1 MKNLLLTL
9 YALGVVTTPTS
20 ANCQARDALKDLRSV
35 AISISYSTTDN
46 SVAFDTSAIRTSI
59 ELALRRDGIPSSVD
73 TAFVNDF

>member
-46 SVAFDTSAIRTSI
+46 SVALDTAIRTSI

-73 TAFVNDF
+73 TALVNDF